1 MTVRRALALGLVL
14 ALALAALPAAAERPG
29 KPSGASF
36 ENLLLVGAT
45 GDDRPVETFAEPF
58 FTDAAF

>member
-14 ALALAALPAAAERPG
+14 ALALAVLPVAAERPG

-36 ENLLLVGAT
+36 QDLTLVGET
-45 GDDRPVETFAEPF
+45 GDSRPVEAFAE
-58 FTDAAF
+58 AAAPRRP